1 MLAYLGSRE
10 FIEKLFRQSRMFP
23 EYLDPTY
30 NSPLLTLLRNGP
42 TPAATFGEHTTFLL
56 KCGYVAI
63 TADGL
68 LELAAPLVR
77 QFLLLRIFMP
87 DSSFALD
94 GPPPTMSHSLEAAIQ
109 RLDLS
114 TLRNTRSTDLSGKR
128 ISEAQWQEAFCTAYR
143 LSLPYTYFISPEF
156 GHQVGLDAKLDIL
169 VTGPGCC
176 WGIELV
182 CEGLRL
188 SEHVQRFTA
197 EDGEYRDMTDEKI
210 IQDWVVLDFR
220 HTKPRELLDHVWY
233 LQFSDDN
240 SSVEL
245 LRKGKPS
252 RHFDLVGSDVGLARQ
267 TSALSLQPPV
277 TPSRPK

>member
-1 MLAYLGSRE
+1 LLAYLGSRE
-10 FIEKLFRQSRMFP
+10 FIEKVFRQSRMFP
-23 EYLDPTY
+23 EYL
-30 NSPLLTLLRNGP
+30 
-42 TPAATFGEHTTFLL
+42 ATFLL

-77 QFLLLRIFMP
+77 QFLRLRIFMP
-87 DSSFALD
+87 DSSYSSDHPAPAMVDSLD
-94 GPPPTMSHSLEAAIQ
+94 AAIQ

-156 GHQVGLDAKLDIL
+156 GHQVGLDAKLDLL

-176 WGIELV
+176 WGIELI

-188 SEHVQRFTA
+188 PELVQRFPA
-197 EDGEYRDMTDEKI
+197 EDGEYRDMIEENI
-210 IQDWVVLDFR
+210 IQEWVVLDFR
-220 HTKPRELLDHVWY
+220 HTKPRELLDRVWY

-240 SSVEL
+240 SSVDL
-245 LRKGKPS
+245 LRKGRPS
-252 RHFDLVGSDVGLARQ
+252 RHFDLVRV
-267 TSALSLQPPV
+267 
-277 TPSRPK
+277 